1 MITLRPDQADLQS
14 RIFAGWQSGKRNGMA
29 VLPTGGGKSIIV
41 SDTVRRFDDNGQEAL
56 VMAHRRELVGQMSLH
71 VARQGVRHR
80 IIAPK
85 PVISAIMAEH
95 RKELNGNCFVS
106 AKARCSVGSVDTIGA
121 RVDLERD
128 YLRRLDLLVCDE
140 AHHVL
145 RENKWG
151 AVFEACERSLGLLV
165 TATPLRG
172 DRKGLGRHADGVA
185 DFMEIGPSM
194 RWLIDNGA
202 LTDYEIVC
210 PPTDFDFS
218 TLKEGEEDYT
228 RQSLKAAS
236 DNSPKLVGDI
246 VENYCKYAWGK
257 RTVCFAT
264 DVATSVK
271 IAAQFNAWGIP
282 AASVSADTESTVRD
296 DMIRRLRDG
305 RLSVLVN
312 VDLLGE
318 GFDLPAIEC
327 VIMAR
332 PTASLAVY
340 MQQFGRALRTL
351 PGKAFGLVIDHVSN
365 VKRHG
370 FPDRPR
376 VWSLDR
382 YQTRKAKEKDPEL
395 VDITICTG
403 CGKPYE
409 VIMPACPHCGHVEL
423 AKPGESGGRG
433 PIETVKGDLTRLD
446 AATLAKLRAAAE
458 LPDPET
464 MAGRAAFAGHHA
476 GVQAGQFNIAM
487 AKIQAQETLKD
498 ALSHWSGFQRDV
510 HGRDESEI
518 HRRFYH
524 ATGVDVL
531 TALAGDRSDMLNLAE
546 RIRSW
551 ITANSAI

>member
-1 MITLRPDQADLQS
+1 MITLRTDQADLQS

-29 VLPTGGGKSIIV
+29 VLPTGGGKSVIV

-71 VARQGVRHR
+71 IARQGVRHR

-85 PVISAIMAEH
+85 KVISAIMAEH
-95 RKELNGNCFVS
+95 RKELNGNCFVVPRS
-106 AKARCSVGSVDTIGA
+106 RCSVGSVDTIGA

-140 AHHVL
+140 GHHAL

-151 AVFEACERSLGLLV
+151 AVFEACERALGLLV
-165 TATPLRG
+165 TATPQRA

-185 DFMEIGPSM
+185 DFMELGPDM
-194 RWLIDNGA
+194 RWLIDHGA

-210 PPTDFDFS
+210 PPSDFDFS
-218 TLKEGEEDYT
+218 SLKEGEEDFT
-228 RQSLKAAS
+228 RHSLKAAA
-236 DNSPKLVGDI
+236 DNSPKLVGDV
-246 VENYCKYAWGK
+246 VENYCKYAYGK
-257 RTVCFAT
+257 RAVCFAT

-271 IAAQFNAWGIP
+271 IAAQFNTWGIP
-282 AASVSADTESTVRD
+282 AASVSADTDDTVRD
-296 DMIRRLRDG
+296 EMVRRLRDG
-305 RLSVLVN
+305 RLWVLVN

-351 PGKAFGLVIDHVSN
+351 AGKAFGLVIDHVSN

-370 FPDRPR
+370 FPDRKR
-376 VWSLDR
+376 IWTLDR
-382 YQTRKAKEKDPEL
+382 YQKRKAKEKDPEL

-409 VIMPACPHCGHVEL
+409 VIHHACPYCGHVEPL
-423 AKPGESGGRG
+423 KPSESGGRG
-433 PIETVKGDLTRLD
+433 ALEMVKGDLTRLD
-446 AATLAKLRAAAE
+446 AATLAKLRAAAD

-464 MAGRAAFAGHHA
+464 MAGRAAFAGYHA
-476 GVQAGQFNIAM
+476 GIQAGQRNIAT
-487 AKIQAQETLKD
+487 AKIEAQETLKE

-510 HGRDESEI
+510 YGRDDSEI

-531 TALAGDRSDMLNLAE
+531 SALSADRSDMLNLAE
-546 RIRSW
+546 RIKSW
-551 ITANSAI
+551 ITV